1 MKDNKPSSTESLL
14 ALVREHY
21 VERRR
26 QQQHENTL
34 RRLLP
39 LVYFSAIGMTR
50 KEMASAAG
58 LSIRTIEANFQQLLE
73 ELDCRS
79 APHIVGK
86 CFERGYLVV
95 VDGEIKLNDQL

>member
-50 KEMASAAG
+50 KDMAEAAG
-58 LSIRTIEANFQQLLE
+58 LSIRTIEANFQVLSF
-73 ELDCRS
+73 ELDCES
-79 APHIVGK
+79 VPHLVGK
-86 CFERGYLVV
+86 CFQKGYLVV
-95 VDGEIKLNDQL
+95 VDGEIKLNEQL